1 MNNKKLLKRA
11 KQMKLKHLLDGLSSD
26 GSINTAKILTI
37 SELKKVNQASINAG
51 LNRNIKFD
59 VFKRDIV
66 KAFKKSSEL
75 EWVGVDY
82 NSIMLIPFMVHVGMH
97 DKPHMRCE
105 LFTNNLIEGF
115 NLVDVPMELFKSL
128 RTAPSGKKYE
138 LFDDEREVA

>member
-1 MNNKKLLKRA
+1 
-11 KQMKLKHLLDGLSSD
+11 MKLKHLLDGLSSD

-37 SELKKVNQASINAG
+37 SELEKVNQASINAG
-51 LNRNIKFD
+51 LNRNIYFD

-128 RTAPSGKKYE
+128 RALTKKQYE
-138 LFDDEREVA
+138 LFYDEREVA

>member
-37 SELKKVNQASINAG
+37 SELEKVNQASINDG
-51 LNRNIKFD
+51 LNRNIYFD

-138 LFDDEREVA
+138 LFADEREVA

>member
-37 SELKKVNQASINAG
+37 SELEKVNQASINAG

-128 RTAPSGKKYE
+128 RALTKKQYE
-138 LFDDEREVA
+138 LFYDEREVA

>member
-37 SELKKVNQASINAG
+37 SELEKVNQASINAG
-51 LNRNIKFD
+51 LNRNIYFD

-82 NSIMLIPFMVHVGMH
+82 NSIMLIPF
-97 DKPHMRCE
+97 
-105 LFTNNLIEGF
+105 I
-115 NLVDVPMELFKSL
+115 
-128 RTAPSGKKYE
+128 RT
-138 LFDDEREVA
+138 L

>member
-37 SELKKVNQASINAG
+37 SELEKVNQASINAG
-51 LNRNIKFD
+51 LNRNIYFD

-128 RTAPSGKKYE
+128 RALTKKQYE
-138 LFDDEREVA
+138 LFYDEREVA

>member
-37 SELKKVNQASINAG
+37 SELEKVNQASINAG
-51 LNRNIKFD
+51 LNRNIYFD

-105 LFTNNLIEGF
+105 LFTNNLIKGF

-128 RTAPSGKKYE
+128 RALTKKQYE
-138 LFDDEREVA
+138 LFADEREVA

>member
-26 GSINTAKILTI
+26 GSIDTAKILTI
-37 SELKKVNQASINAG
+37 SELEKVNQASINAG
-51 LNRNIKFD
+51 LNRNIYFD

-128 RTAPSGKKYE
+128 RALTKKQYE
-138 LFDDEREVA
+138 LFYDEREVA

>member
-37 SELKKVNQASINAG
+37 SELEKVNQASINAG
-51 LNRNIKFD
+51 LNRNIYFD

-115 NLVDVPMELFKSL
+115 NLIDVPMELFKSL
-128 RTAPSGKKYE
+128 RALTKKQYE
-138 LFDDEREVA
+138 LFYDEREVA

>member
-37 SELKKVNQASINAG
+37 SELEKVNQASINAG
-51 LNRNIKFD
+51 LNRNIYFD

-128 RTAPSGKKYE
+128 RALTKKQYE
-138 LFDDEREVA
+138 LFYDERQVA

>member
-1 MNNKKLLKRA
+1 M
-11 KQMKLKHLLDGLSSD
+11 
-26 GSINTAKILTI
+26 
-37 SELKKVNQASINAG
+37 
-51 LNRNIKFD
+51 
-59 VFKRDIV
+59 

-128 RTAPSGKKYE
+128 RALTKKQYE
-138 LFDDEREVA
+138 LFYDEREVA

>member
-37 SELKKVNQASINAG
+37 SELEKVNQASINAG
-51 LNRNIKFD
+51 LNRNIYFA

-128 RTAPSGKKYE
+128 RALTKKQYE
-138 LFDDEREVA
+138 LFYDEREVA